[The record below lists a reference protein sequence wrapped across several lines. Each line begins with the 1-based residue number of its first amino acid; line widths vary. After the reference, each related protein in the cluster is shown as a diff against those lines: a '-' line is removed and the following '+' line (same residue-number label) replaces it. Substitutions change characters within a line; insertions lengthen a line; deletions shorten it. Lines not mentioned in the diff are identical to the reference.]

1 MEITTEQRLVR
12 AIKDKWVLRTKEEG
26 RATHYLPFKEGE
38 NYAVIQKGVVV
49 ESLHSTDLYKRL
61 LSYLLS
67 RKEIRGV
74 PQTVLYGGR

>member
-12 AIKDKWVLRTKEEG
+12 AIKDKWIFRKTEEN
-26 RATHYLPFKEGE
+26 AVTHYLPFKEGE

-61 LSYLLS
+61 LGYLLS
-67 RKEIRGV
+67 SKEIRGV
-74 PQTVLYGGR
+74 PQTVLYGGE